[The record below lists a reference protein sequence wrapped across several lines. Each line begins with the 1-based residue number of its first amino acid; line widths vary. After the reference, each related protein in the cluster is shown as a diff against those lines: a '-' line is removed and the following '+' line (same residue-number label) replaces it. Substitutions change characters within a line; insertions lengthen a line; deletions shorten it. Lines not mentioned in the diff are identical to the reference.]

1 MDERD
6 RLIAR
11 IDALESASERLR
23 MDASLEALLS
33 LPLTVQQLKATAVIV
48 MAGGNAT
55 SQRLAEILQVSLAT
69 VSGIID
75 RLVSHGVVERVPDE
89 RDRRSR
95 RLVATD
101 RGCQMIESM
110 LVDAHAMRRA
120 ALARLEIG
128 DLRALVQ
135 GLEALTKAA
144 FTDDGAPGPDAG

>member
-1 MDERD
+1 MDERET
-6 RLIAR
+6 LIAR
-11 IDALESASERLR
+11 IGALESASERMR
-23 MDASLEALLS
+23 MDASLEALLT
-33 LPLTVQQLKATAVIV
+33 LPLTVQQLKATAVII

-55 SQRLAEILQVSLAT
+55 SQRIAEILQVSLAT

-101 RGCQMIESM
+101 RGREMIESM
-110 LVDAHAMRRA
+110 LVDANAMRRA

-144 FTDDGAPGPDAG
+144 FTDDEIPGPDAG